1 MPFQLLRKN
10 MSNSTTYKFVYENI
24 ANATQVDSSVEGM
37 DLVIEYKFKILMLMN
52 EYQLFS
58 TSHGIEKSKDK

>member
-1 MPFQLLRKN
+1 

-37 DLVIEYKFKILMLMN
+37 DLVIEY
-52 EYQLFS
+52 EEQLS
-58 TSHGIEKSKDK
+58 AIAAAREAGIN